1 MPPVVVVTRDAR
13 GFTHLKCA
21 LDVAAAEAED
31 WVAEVSY
38 ARGPSGGLRV
48 DLHDVDDESL
58 DLACAVARDELR
70 MDPRMDLSYLAT
82 HRSVDGVLEPLAGSV
97 A

>member
-1 MPPVVVVTRDAR
+1 MSPVVVVTRDSN
-13 GFTHLKCA
+13 GFTHLRCA
-21 LDVAAAEAED
+21 LDLAAAEAED

-70 MDPRMDLSYLAT
+70 MDPHADLSYLAT
-82 HRSVDGVLEPLAGSV
+82 HAYVDGVLQPLARRV